1 MNISTL
7 TRCATGRCCLF
18 GRAWTQIMAPVHLLF
33 LKQAPRSEKK
43 VPFRSWKKEIW
54 QVPLMWRLVRIL
66 LQYKYFNTVLCVA
79 QPAACYCFF
88 GWAWKQIMA
97 LSLLFLRQAS
107 SLDAAF
113 GFHLFWLRAVRWIL
127 SVLPFNSIF
136 FSSSCSAGLAHNQHF
151 PFPVPFHSSILKLF
165 SYLPTIE

>member
-79 QPAACYCFF
+79 QPAACCCLF

-97 LSLLFLRQAS
+97 LSLLFLRQAGPSMWRLVFIYFGCEQYDEFCQFCLLIQS
-107 SLDAAF
+107 SFPVL
-113 GFHLFWLRAVRWIL
+113 AVQAWHTI
-127 SVLPFNSIF
+127 ST
-136 FSSSCSAGLAHNQHF
+136 F
-151 PFPVPFHSSILKLF
+151 PFQFPFIVLF
-165 SYLPTIE
+165 